1 MTEKLLY
8 QLRIYFSTEFNNIY
22 NSDLNNDTKS
32 LLNKLLNEH
41 NANLLS
47 QYDGFMGYV
56 KEAEK
61 YGIENYPLYHWTN
74 DCLKDETK
82 IEKYKNSYTIYIDS
96 EPVYIKEKADYLEKE
111 IKILIDRNYIVRI
124 SKHDTNPKNN
134 PQPPKKYLSKV
145 N

>member
-8 QLRIYFSTEFNNIY
+8 QLRIYFSTGFNNIY
-22 NSDLNNDTKS
+22 NSDSDNETKS
-32 LLNKLLNEH
+32 LLNKLLNNH
-41 NANLLS
+41 NASLVS

-82 IEKYKNSYTIYIDS
+82 IEKYKNSYTIY
-96 EPVYIKEKADYLEKE
+96 
-111 IKILIDRNYIVRI
+111 RF
-124 SKHDTNPKNN
+124 
-134 PQPPKKYLSKV
+134 KYLDIIIINFYKISIYLYYGK